1 MSVIEAV
8 LEERTV
14 TAAPSDH
21 PRTAEI
27 LPPAALALLGAIHR
41 QYDSRRRALL
51 AARRDVQARYDAGA
65 LPDFRA
71 DTAAI
76 RAADWQVAS
85 APDDLQDRRVE
96 ITGPTTRKMVINA
109 LNSGA
114 KTFMADFEDSTAPT
128 WHNLIDGQANLIDR
142 WRGTLALTDPASGKS
157 YALGP
162 NPAVLIVR
170 PRGLHL
176 DERHLT
182 VDGAPMSG
190 ALFDFALYL
199 LHNAASP
206 ADSSLGR

>member
-8 LEERTV
+8 LEKRTV

-27 LPPAALALLGAIHR
+27 LTPAALGLLGAIHR

-85 APDDLQDRRVE
+85 AEIVMARGGGEEEPLSDGEIFVAEGKAEVDAFAPGGLVRFVEDGEVEGLAQLHPRRDNVGRLQ
-96 ITGPTTRKMVINA
+96 G
-109 LNSGA
+109 
-114 KTFMADFEDSTAPT
+114 FWF
-128 WHNLIDGQANLIDR
+128 
-142 WRGTLALTDPASGKS
+142 
-157 YALGP
+157 
-162 NPAVLIVR
+162 
-170 PRGLHL
+170 
-176 DERHLT
+176 
-182 VDGAPMSG
+182 
-190 ALFDFALYL
+190 
-199 LHNAASP
+199 
-206 ADSSLGR
+206 